1 LIPIY
6 NSPLLSFP
14 ASLRY
19 NFNRSRVESLF
30 VSLRLVKPASDFA
43 RRKIQVADKRLKE
56 WGLRGAVLLLLA
68 VPVGV
73 AVGLLDSFS
82 GFVVGLVLGATG
94 LVLVLIG
101 FTLWM
106 EASSTRK
113 GWEGEQRVAS
123 ELSYL
128 NDDFLLLN
136 DVVLWGGRGNIDH
149 IVVGPTG
156 VFVIETKN
164 YSGKYVCYG
173 DRWFFQ
179 GVRQKYDVASV
190 SVQAKNN
197 ANALSTVLHRSGFT
211 VEVNPIIV
219 FTHPS
224 VQLWLHHPTVP
235 VLKSGTVCNFL
246 LNQQPRFKV
255 SGPYSQ
261 KVAEKILLN
270 DRTPHQDSSIKTNHD
285 LA

>member
-1 LIPIY
+1 MR
-6 NSPLLSFP
+6 
-14 ASLRY
+14 LRW
-19 NFNRSRVESLF
+19 
-30 VSLRLVKPASDFA
+30 
-43 RRKIQVADKRLKE
+43 
-56 WGLRGAVLLLLA
+56 WGLRGVVLLLLG
-68 VPVGV
+68 VPVGLG
-73 AVGLLDSFS
+73 AGLLVPFS
-82 GFVVGLVLGATG
+82 GSVAGLLLVASG

-101 FTLWM
+101 FSFWM
-106 EASSTRK
+106 GTSSTRK
-113 GWEGEQRVAS
+113 GWEGERRVAS

-128 NDDFLLLN
+128 SDEFLLLN
-136 DVVLWGGRGNIDH
+136 DVMLPGGRGNIDH
-149 IVVGPTG
+149 ILVGPTG
-156 VFVIETKN
+156 VFVFETKN

-179 GVRQKYDVASV
+179 GVRQKYDVSSV

-197 ANALSTVLHRSGFT
+197 ANTLAGLLHTSGFT
-211 VEVNPIIV
+211 VDVNPVIV

-270 DRTPHQDSSIKTNHD
+270 DRTPHQGSSIKTNHD